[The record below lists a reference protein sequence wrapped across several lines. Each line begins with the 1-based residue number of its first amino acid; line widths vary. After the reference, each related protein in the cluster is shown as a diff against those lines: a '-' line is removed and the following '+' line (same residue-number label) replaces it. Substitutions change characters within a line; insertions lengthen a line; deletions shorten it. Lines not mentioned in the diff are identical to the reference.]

1 MTSPAAARRARR
13 AQGQQLL
20 DQLAVDYAD
29 RTRVDR
35 AIMFGS
41 TGMRVDGRFFAF
53 VGNHGQLIVK
63 VPAGRAAALMASGA
77 ATPVRVGR
85 NPAREWIGLSRP
97 ASGEESD
104 SWRALLLEAYR
115 YVTTLHAAP
124 R

>member
-29 RTRVDR
+29 QTRVDR
-35 AIMFGS
+35 ATMFGS
-41 TGMRVDGRFFAF
+41 TGMRVDGKFFAF
-53 VGNHGQLIVK
+53 VGTDGHLIVK
-63 VPAGRAAALMASGA
+63 VPAARAATLQASGA
-77 ATPVRVGR
+77 ATPVQVGR
-85 NPAREWIGLSRP
+85 NPAREWIGLSMP
-97 ASGEESD
+97 ASVKESD

-115 YVTTLHAAP
+115 YVATLPATP